1 MEALNQVLNTQMAT
15 QQTQPTRQMEAQIRQ
30 LAVVLEMDAQR
41 TQSTQETRQVEASDQ
56 VLSAKFI
63 CVVRQG
69 RVCLFH
75 SETFRWQG
83 TRIKVISSSSL
94 KVRAMS
100 TPLNT
105 MHSSQLKSE
114 VIMKS
119 KQYQDEVKSKWQQIW

>member
-75 SETFRWQG
+75 SETFR
-83 TRIKVISSSSL
+83 
-94 KVRAMS
+94 
-100 TPLNT
+100 
-105 MHSSQLKSE
+105 
-114 VIMKS
+114 
-119 KQYQDEVKSKWQQIW
+119 